1 MSFFKKLFKS
11 MEVRKKKRID
21 YILDNDPVLNK
32 LDKQIGDL
40 NDKAANRLKKD
51 PEVMK
56 ILNKLNIDI

>member
-1 MSFFKKLFKS
+1 MLFFKKLFKS
-11 MEVRKKKRID
+11 MEDRKKKRID
-21 YILDNDPVLNK
+21 HLLDSDPVLNK

-56 ILNKLNIDI
+56 ILKKLNIDI

>member
-1 MSFFKKLFKS
+1 
-11 MEVRKKKRID
+11 MEDRKKKRID
-21 YILDNDPVLNK
+21 HLLDSDPVLNK

-56 ILNKLNIDI
+56 ILKKLNIDI